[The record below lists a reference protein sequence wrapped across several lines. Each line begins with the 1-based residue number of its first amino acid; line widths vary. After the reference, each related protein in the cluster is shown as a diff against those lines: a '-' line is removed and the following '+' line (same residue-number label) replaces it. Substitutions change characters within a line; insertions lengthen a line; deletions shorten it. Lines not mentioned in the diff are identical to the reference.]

1 MSFWSDKNTPFSR
14 NTALRCARKVLKI
27 DKPLVMGILN
37 LTPDSFFDG
46 GRYTQRDASLLQAE
60 KMIADGASIIDVG
73 AVSSRPEADV
83 VSEDEELSRLLP
95 VIEKLTEKFPETVFS
110 VDTFRSKVVT
120 YVTEA
125 GAGIINDISGGRFDE
140 NLISAVASSGLPYV
154 IMHMQGTPADMQKN
168 PVYNDVLKDVNS
180 FFDTKKKELT
190 EAGISQLILDPGFG
204 FGKTTEHNYG
214 LLSGLKTFQ
223 QHGYPVMVGL
233 SRKSMIYKLLNI
245 KPEEA
250 LAGTIGLHMIALLN
264 GADILR
270 VHDVK
275 EAMQVIKLAE
285 TYKQAA
291 K

>member
-14 NTALRCARKVLKI
+14 NTALRCARNVLKI

-95 VIEKLTEKFPETVFS
+95 VIEMLTEKFPETVFS
-110 VDTFRSKVVT
+110 VDTFHSKVVT
-120 YVTEA
+120 YVAEA

-180 FFDTKKKELT
+180 FFDTKKKELS

>member
-14 NTALRCARKVLKI
+14 NTALRCARNVLKI

-110 VDTFRSKVVT
+110 VDTFHSKVVT
-120 YVTEA
+120 YVAEA